1 LFNLSPALL
10 FAGAVALALLVERLL
25 RALLLKKVREKLIAD
40 AAVLVLISL
49 ALFGVGWELS
59 NLYKNWAERELLRN
73 LTILTSALYLTRAV
87 HLLTGRRGKL
97 TILPYLFFLL
107 AFGASV
113 LFIYPPSP
121 LKNATLLK
129 WILFLKKLFIYLGAL
144 TVALELSHTFK
155 REGVAKAFR
164 LTSFVVLTAI
174 TLLWELDYLKFDFH
188 SLIGIA
194 LLVFLTVLYTIAH
207 SKLLPRLTQTLL
219 KELPPK
225 DVEVVERNL
234 KYLLTVF
241 YLILSVKT
249 LEAFS
254 NLSKLFKKIDSFYLI
269 KTELVKISVGNI
281 VDFALTAVVLFSILN
296 IAKKLIKLSF
306 PKERREVEGGSAEA
320 LIFNLG
326 VLFNSIVLLSTLGIT
341 WKVILPIAGTLGV
354 GIGFGLQTI
363 MNNYV
368 SGFILLFSKKLK
380 VGDIVELPSI
390 SVSTLGS
397 PQPSVFGKVED
408 IGILSTIV
416 RTNDGVEISIPNSS
430 FISSPIVNFS
440 LKDPFVRL
448 KIPVGVSYFSDPLTV
463 KKVLEEVI
471 EELPYAVK
479 HLPKAVRFE
488 ELGDSAL
495 IFKAIFW
502 IDIRKDLWVR
512 NVVSDFYYKA
522 WYRLKEA
529 GIEIPFPQQ
538 DVWFRNKLKVEI
550 ENLKGGRVDK
560 GNS

>member
-1 LFNLSPALL
+1 LVKLPPAALYL
-10 FAGAVALALLVERLL
+10 AAVGLALLAERLL
-25 RALLLKKVREKLIAD
+25 RHLLLKKVKEKLIAD
-40 AAVLVLISL
+40 AAVLVVLSLI
-49 ALFGVGWELS
+49 LFGVGWEVS
-59 NLYKNWAERELLRN
+59 NLYKNWSERELLRN
-73 LTILTSALYLTRAV
+73 FTILVSALYLTRAV
-87 HLLTGRRGKL
+87 HLISGNSGRLRL
-97 TILPYLFFLL
+97 VPYLFFTL
-107 AFGASV
+107 AFGASA
-113 LFIYPPSP
+113 LFIYPPEP
-121 LKNATLLK
+121 LKRPELLR
-129 WILFLKKLFIYLGAL
+129 WVLFLKKLFIYLGAL
-144 TVALELSHTFK
+144 TVAWELSYTFK
-155 REGVAKAFR
+155 SKSVGKAFR
-164 LTSFVVLTAI
+164 VTSFIVLTTI
-174 TLLWELDYLKFDFH
+174 TALWELEYLKFDFH

-194 LLVFLTVLYTIAH
+194 LLVFLTALYTIAYT
-207 SKLLPRLTQTLL
+207 KLIPRLGQELLRELPRR
-219 KELPPK
+219 

-234 KYLLTVF
+234 KYLLTVL

-254 NLSKLFKKIDSFYLI
+254 NLSALLNRIDNLYLI
-269 KTELVKISVGNI
+269 KTELIKVSVGNL
-281 VDFALTAVVLFSILN
+281 VSFVLTGVILFSLLN
-296 IAKKLIKLSF
+296 VGKKLVKLSF
-306 PKERREVEGGSAEA
+306 PRERREVEGGSAEA

-397 PQPSVFGKVED
+397 TLPSVFGKVED

-416 RTNDGVEISIPNSS
+416 RTNDGVEISIPNSN

-440 LKDPFVRL
+440 LKDPYVRL
-448 KIPVGVSYFSDPLTV
+448 KIPVGVSYSSDPLTV
-463 KKVLEEVI
+463 KKILEEVI
-471 EELPYAVK
+471 DELPYTVK
-479 HLPKAVRFE
+479 FLPRAVRFE

-522 WYRLKEA
+522 WYKLKEA

-550 ENLKGGRVDK
+550 ENLKGGDVDK
-560 GNS
+560 SNS

>member
-1 LFNLSPALL
+1 
-10 FAGAVALALLVERLL
+10 
-25 RALLLKKVREKLIAD
+25 
-40 AAVLVLISL
+40 
-49 ALFGVGWELS
+49 
-59 NLYKNWAERELLRN
+59 
-73 LTILTSALYLTRAV
+73 
-87 HLLTGRRGKL
+87 
-97 TILPYLFFLL
+97 
-107 AFGASV
+107 
-113 LFIYPPSP
+113 
-121 LKNATLLK
+121 
-129 WILFLKKLFIYLGAL
+129 
-144 TVALELSHTFK
+144 
-155 REGVAKAFR
+155 
-164 LTSFVVLTAI
+164 
-174 TLLWELDYLKFDFH
+174 
-188 SLIGIA
+188 
-194 LLVFLTVLYTIAH
+194 
-207 SKLLPRLTQTLL
+207 
-219 KELPPK
+219 
-225 DVEVVERNL
+225 
-234 KYLLTVF
+234 
-241 YLILSVKT
+241 
-249 LEAFS
+249 
-254 NLSKLFKKIDSFYLI
+254 
-269 KTELVKISVGNI
+269 
-281 VDFALTAVVLFSILN
+281 
-296 IAKKLIKLSF
+296 
-306 PKERREVEGGSAEA
+306 
-320 LIFNLG
+320 
-326 VLFNSIVLLSTLGIT
+326 
-341 WKVILPIAGTLGV
+341 
-354 GIGFGLQTI
+354 

-416 RTNDGVEISIPNSS
+416 RTNDGVEISIPNSN

-448 KIPVGVSYFSDPLTV
+448 KIPVGVSYSSDPLTV
-463 KKVLEEVI
+463 RKILEEVI
-471 EELPYAVK
+471 EELPYTVK

-550 ENLKGGRVDK
+550 ENFKGGELDK